1 MALQASGSI
10 SASQISNEFGLP
22 PGRNLG
28 AYRVSQSVG
37 SLANL
42 PLDADI
48 EYITTHHIDTSKF
61 PEKDPD
67 YVGWGKTMAGVN
79 YIELIPYLIKS
90 VQENNEL
97 INSLMTKVDILEKY
111 INDNK

>member
-37 SLANL
+37 TLSNL
-42 PLDADI
+42 PLDTGIPQSGSISFSDF
-48 EYITTHHIDTSKF
+48 YSKRLNIVSRSF
-61 PEKDPD
+61 I
-67 YVGWGKTMAGVN
+67 VGV
-79 YIELIPYLIKS
+79 PRKS
-90 VQENNEL
+90 STRVARDRYDNN
-97 INSLMTKVDILEKY
+97 
-111 INDNK
+111 